1 MLSTSQVMQ
10 ILIMSGNIFFMALI
24 LLISLE
30 NTSLSTSI
38 FDNTIGL
45 NRKLI
50 YETNLLGQKIKGSFN
65 QPKLFI
71 YDDGT
76 VDKRVVID

>member
-1 MLSTSQVMQ
+1 MFVFIFQFLDYQ
-10 ILIMSGNIFFMALI
+10 IGDENIV
-24 LLISLE
+24 LE
-30 NTSLSTSI
+30 NTSLPSSI

-45 NRKLI
+45 SRRLI

-65 QPKLFI
+65 QPKLLI

-76 VDKRVVID
+76 VDKRIVID